1 MKFISVLLFTA
12 LTMSCSDT
20 NDPDTET
27 KADLNPPSG
36 LKRIIGDASVNLYW
50 KGNNPEKDFKGYYIF
65 GTKTSWSDLRALIKF
80 PSSQSTLSWDKSSG
94 IPRCSDNNDFFAK
107 FGLPATTTACEK
119 SGVSGNSS
127 STSSSTESTE
137 ETTTSNEFKDI
148 ILQCNDQTG
157 KTLSLE
163 KGESY
168 VTGNIQNCKVTQA
181 YDPTT
186 SALATI
192 ANGEAM
198 SFIAVS
204 VMGDDLTKISWTSNI
219 VEASGSL
226 KISKTLTLTKGQFN
240 TLDFA
245 TIVSAG
251 TITEGTAGT
260 CSTTT
265 TYCSIGKVN
274 AETVTNSHP
283 IIWISR
289 DRSGAPGGTDSNAQ
303 RLLLSTSS
311 TSTAM
316 QLYPRGNEVYEPLDP
331 GVISPRTPQYPVD
344 TGYES
349 GAVIPV
355 AGLNVFDL
363 KFTIDSKTY
372 YGKFVITNISYSDT
386 DAPTT
391 SSATISYTVLYQK
404 TPDILHYLR

>member
-1 MKFISVLLFTA
+1 MKLINLILFTA
-12 LTMSCSDT
+12 FVISCSDT

-80 PSSQSTLSWDKSSG
+80 PTAQTSLSWDKSTG

-119 SGVSGNSS
+119 SGISDSS
-127 STSSSTESTE
+127 SGSSSSTESE
-137 ETTTSNEFKDI
+137 STTTNEFKDI

-157 KTLSLE
+157 KSLSLE
-163 KGESY
+163 KGTDY
-168 VTGNIQNCKVTQA
+168 VTGNLQNCKVSQA

-192 ANGEAM
+192 VNGEAI

-226 KISKTLTLTKGQFN
+226 AISKTLALTEKQYA
-240 TLDFA
+240 TLDFS
-245 TIVSAG
+245 TIISAG
-251 TITEGTAGT
+251 TISDVNGGNCNSATF
-260 CSTTT
+260 
-265 TYCSIGKVN
+265 CSIGKEN
-274 AETVTNSHP
+274 AETITNAT
-283 IIWISR
+283 IWISR
-289 DRSGAPGGTDSNAQ
+289 DKAGSSGNGQ
-303 RLLLSTSS
+303 RLLFSTSS
-311 TSTAM
+311 ASTAM
-316 QLYPRGNEVYEPLDP
+316 QIYPRGNEVYDPLNA
-331 GVISPRTPQYPVD
+331 GVISTRTPQFPVD
-344 TGYES
+344 TGYAS

-363 KFTIDSKTY
+363 KFVIDSKTY
-372 YGKFVITNISYSDT
+372 YGKFVITDISYDN
-386 DAPTT
+386 TT
-391 SSATISYTVLYQK
+391 SPQSATATISYSVLYQK